1 MKKKL
6 FFWFFLLTLFTTFNF
21 KNSNNFI
28 TNFFSIK
35 EINIFG
41 VSNSNKKELEKKLQ
55 KIIGKN
61 IFFLNQ
67 KNLESLYINM
77 DFINSLKV
85 KKIYPNKVNIYVKE
99 DIPIGIFTNSNGE
112 KYLLLENKKKV
123 KKENLIYDKLPE
135 VIGQKAPEN
144 FSDFYKNIEK
154 TKFDFNTVKNFSYF
168 EVGRWDILL
177 KNDKLIRLPPDN
189 YVKSII
195 KFLEIHEKNAFQEFK
210 LFDFRIKNELIV
222 K

>member
-28 TNFFSIK
+28 TNFFSVK

-77 DFINSLKV
+77 DFISSLKV

-123 KKENLIYDKLPE
+123 KKENLINDKLPE

>member
-41 VSNSNKKELEKKLQ
+41 VSNLNEKELEKKLQ

-99 DIPIGIFTNSNGE
+99 DMPIGIYINNNGE
-112 KYLLLENKKKV
+112 KYLLLENKKIV
-123 KKENLIYDKLPE
+123 KKEKLINEKLPE

-144 FSDFYKNIEK
+144 FSDFYKNIKK

-195 KFLEIHEKNAFQEFK
+195 KFLEIHEKKAFQEFK

>member
-41 VSNSNKKELEKKLQ
+41 VSNLNEKELEKKLQ

-99 DIPIGIFTNSNGE
+99 DMPIGIYINNNGE
-112 KYLLLENKKKV
+112 KYLLLENKKIV
-123 KKENLIYDKLPE
+123 KKEKLINEKLPE

-144 FSDFYKNIEK
+144 FSDFYKNIKK

>member
-28 TNFFSIK
+28 TNFFSVK

-77 DFINSLKV
+77 DFISSLKV

-99 DIPIGIFTNSNGE
+99 DIPIGIFINSNGE

-123 KKENLIYDKLPE
+123 KKENLINDKLPE

-195 KFLEIHEKNAFQEFK
+195 KFLVIHEKNAFQEFK

>member
-41 VSNSNKKELEKKLQ
+41 ISNSNKNELEKKLQ

-77 DFINSLKV
+77 DFISSLKV

-123 KKENLIYDKLPE
+123 KKENLINDKLPE

>member
-41 VSNSNKKELEKKLQ
+41 ISNSNKKELEKKLQ

-77 DFINSLKV
+77 DFISSLKV

-123 KKENLIYDKLPE
+123 KKENLINEKLPE

>member
-41 VSNSNKKELEKKLQ
+41 ISNSNKKELEKKLQ

-85 KKIYPNKVNIYVKE
+85 KKIYPNKVNIFVKE
-99 DIPIGIFTNSNGE
+99 DIPIGIFINNNGE

-123 KKENLIYDKLPE
+123 KKENLINEKLPE

>member
-28 TNFFSIK
+28 TNFFSVK

-123 KKENLIYDKLPE
+123 KKENLINDKLPE